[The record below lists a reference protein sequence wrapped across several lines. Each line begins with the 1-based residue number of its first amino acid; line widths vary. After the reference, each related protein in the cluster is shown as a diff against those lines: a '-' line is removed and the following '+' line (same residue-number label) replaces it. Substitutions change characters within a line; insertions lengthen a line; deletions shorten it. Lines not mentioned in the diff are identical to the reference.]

1 MLLSSLIVG
10 ISSSIDSLGIGITY
24 GIKKVRLSNL
34 ANVIL
39 FCISITVSTI
49 SLLFG
54 NFIAEFLP
62 NNIVTALGGLLIIF
76 IGSFMTIQALKGKTE
91 SKNQSN
97 SDIMDN
103 QSDEEKIY
111 SFFIKCF
118 GITVQV
124 IKNPNYSDFDN
135 SKKIDSRE
143 ALFLGIALSLDSF
156 GIVIGSAVAG
166 ICSIFLPIFVSLF
179 QVLFLKLGN
188 YIGRKIIS
196 NNFFPD
202 NSWSILSGIL
212 LIIIGVIKLF

>member
-10 ISSSIDSLGIGITY
+10 ISSSVDSLGIGITY

-34 ANVIL
+34 ANLIL

-54 NFIAEFLP
+54 NFIAELLP
-62 NNIVTALGGLLIIF
+62 NNIIVALGSLLIIF
-76 IGSFMTIQALKGKTE
+76 IGIFMTMQALKGKSE
-91 SKNQSN
+91 NKKQPNN
-97 SDIMDN
+97 DIIDN
-103 QSDEEKIY
+103 PPDEEKIY

-135 SKKIDSRE
+135 SKKIDSKE

-179 QVLFLKLGN
+179 QILFLKLGN
-188 YIGRKIIS
+188 YIGRKISS

-202 NSWSILSGIL
+202 NSWSIISGIL
-212 LIIIGVIKLF
+212 LIIIGIIKLL

>member
-39 FCISITVSTI
+39 FCISITISTI

-54 NFIAEFLP
+54 NFIAELLP
-62 NNIVTALGGLLIIF
+62 DNIVTALGGLLIIF
-76 IGSFMTIQALKGKTE
+76 IGVFMTMQALKGKNE
-91 SKNQSN
+91 SEKQPNN
-97 SDIMDN
+97 DLIDN
-103 QSDEEKIY
+103 PPDEEKIY

-179 QVLFLKLGN
+179 QILFLKLGN
-188 YIGRKIIS
+188 YIGRKISS

-202 NSWSILSGIL
+202 NSWSVISGIL
-212 LIIIGVIKLF
+212 LIVIGVVKLF